1 MIRCIVWVSQ
11 RFRPGAEAPR
21 WSAVSSRSVVTTI
34 LAGIPAARWTT
45 YGEVVMSGS
54 GVPNAW
60 RVLQAGGTVAS
71 QFRWDD
77 PGRHDDPRELLRREG
92 VCFEDKGRASE
103 DQFIDAA
110 GLALFAGLDVD
121 SESVRRRSGGR
132 RRQTTEDP

>member
-1 MIRCIVWVSQ
+1 MA
-11 RFRPGAEAPR
+11 GA
-21 WSAVSSRSVVTTI
+21 SSRRN
-34 LAGIPAARWTT
+34 GR
-45 YGEVVMSGS
+45 
-54 GVPNAW
+54 
-60 RVLQAGGTVAS
+60 